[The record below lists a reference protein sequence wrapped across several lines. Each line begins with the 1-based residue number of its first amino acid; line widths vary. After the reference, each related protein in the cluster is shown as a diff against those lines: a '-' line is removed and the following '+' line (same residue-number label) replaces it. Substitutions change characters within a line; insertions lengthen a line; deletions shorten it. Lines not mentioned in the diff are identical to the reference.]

1 MDRAPALV
9 LMYHQIVSDDAHD
22 GWVPSPLAAPR
33 YGVRLSVFREQME
46 FLRNSGIPVASIGD
60 WVEGQYV
67 SGPETG
73 VVCIIT
79 FDDGYASDCLRA
91 APVLDSMGIPATFFV
106 STGLIGTPGM
116 MTSDQVCHLSENP
129 LFSVGSHGVTH
140 RFLSDLSE
148 VECRKELFDS
158 LARIRELT
166 GQSNVDLSAPGGRTD
181 PDVARRA
188 FQAGYRSLMTSEP
201 GILLSDGSLFAIP
214 RLPVMRHHSVEMFK
228 RLSDPSS
235 FSFRLNHWIRKS
247 RQTVRNIVG
256 RENPAPK
263 MRVP

>member
-1 MDRAPALV
+1 MNRAPALV
-9 LMYHQIVSDDAHD
+9 LMYHQIVPDAAPG
-22 GWVPSPLAAPR
+22 GWVPSPLADPR

-46 FLRNSGIPVASIGD
+46 FLRNRGIPVVSLGD
-60 WVEGQYV
+60 WLEGRYA

-73 VVCIIT
+73 SVCIVT
-79 FDDGYASDCLRA
+79 FDDGYASDCLWA
-91 APVLDSMGIPATFFV
+91 APVLDSMEFPATFFV

-116 MTSDQVCHLSENP
+116 MTSDQVTRLSENP
-129 LFSVGSHGVTH
+129 LFSVGSHGVSH

-148 VECRKELFDS
+148 GECRKELFGS

-181 PDVARRA
+181 PDVAHRA
-188 FQAGYRSLMTSEP
+188 AQAGYRSLMTSDP
-201 GILLSDGSLFAIP
+201 GILLSEGSLFAIP
-214 RLPVMRHHSVEMFK
+214 RLPVMRHHSLERFE

-235 FSFRLNHWIRKS
+235 FSFRLNRWIRRS
-247 RQTVRNIVG
+247 RQMVRKIVG

>member
-1 MDRAPALV
+1 MDRVPALV
-9 LMYHQIVSDDAHD
+9 LMYHQIVPDAAPD
-22 GWVPSPLAAPR
+22 GWVPSSLADPR

-46 FLRNSGIPVASIGD
+46 SLRNRGIPVVSLGD
-60 WVEGQYV
+60 WVEVRYA
-67 SGPETG
+67 SGLETG
-73 VVCIIT
+73 AVCIVT

-106 STGLIGTPGM
+106 STGFIGTPGM
-116 MTSDQVCHLSENP
+116 MTSDQVCHLSGNP

-148 VECRKELFDS
+148 GECRKELLGS

-166 GQSNVDLSAPGGRTD
+166 GQSSVDLSAPGGRTD
-181 PDVARRA
+181 PDVAHRA
-188 FQAGYRSLMTSEP
+188 AQAGYRSLMTSEP
-201 GILLSDGSLFAIP
+201 GILLPEGSLFAIP
-214 RLPVMRHHSVEMFK
+214 RLPVMRHHSVERFE
-228 RLSDPSS
+228 RLSEPSS
-235 FSFRLNHWIRKS
+235 FSFRLNRWIRKS

-256 RENPAPK
+256 RESPAPK

>member
-1 MDRAPALV
+1 MDRVPALV
-9 LMYHQIVSDDAHD
+9 LMYHQIVPDAAPD
-22 GWVPSPLAAPR
+22 GWVPSSLADPR

-46 FLRNSGIPVASIGD
+46 SLRNRGIPVVSLGD
-60 WVEGQYV
+60 WVEVRYA
-67 SGPETG
+67 SGLETG
-73 VVCIIT
+73 AVCIVT

-106 STGLIGTPGM
+106 STGFIGTPGM
-116 MTSDQVCHLSENP
+116 MTSDQVCHLSGNP

-148 VECRKELFDS
+148 GECRKELLGS

-166 GQSNVDLSAPGGRTD
+166 GQSSVDLSAPGGRTD
-181 PDVARRA
+181 PDVAHRA
-188 FQAGYRSLMTSEP
+188 AQAGYRSLMTSEP
-201 GILLSDGSLFAIP
+201 GILLPEGSLFAIP
-214 RLPVMRHHSVEMFK
+214 RLPVMRHHSVERFE
-228 RLSDPSS
+228 RLSEPSS
-235 FSFRLNHWIRKS
+235 FSFRLNRWIRRS
-247 RQTVRNIVG
+247 RQMVRKIVG